1 MKNGLLKQVQA
12 EGSGGA
18 AAEMS
23 ASSPRDYR
31 EAADMRTLRRIR
43 SVGRSWFRCSLSSVR
58 PGLSWSLRSRNKVIG
73 ETSHV
78 AHETERTIQLQMSTE
93 HRKK

>member
-1 MKNGLLKQVQA
+1 MKKLLLKQVQA

-23 ASSPRDYR
+23 ASSLRDYR

-43 SVGRSWFRCSLSSVR
+43 SAGRSWFPLLSLFGPPR
-58 PGLSWSLRSRNKVIG
+58 SLMV
-73 ETSHV
+73 T
-78 AHETERTIQLQMSTE
+78 ALT
-93 HRKK
+93 